1 MRHATAET
9 AECVLQCGFGGLL
22 GCLHHRQVHFTK
34 REKCN
39 VLPSTEETLGQ
50 GEGKSACQ

>member
-1 MRHATAET
+1 MHHATAET

-22 GCLHHRQVHFTK
+22 GCLHHRQVHFTFFSL
-34 REKCN
+34 CD

-50 GEGKSACQ
+50 GEGTSARQ